1 MEPLHPDLRQALKR
15 AHPGL
20 TDDDIDRFEE
30 LLARVLSY
38 DPTTE
43 ADAIARVSR
52 ERDEMLARMMPHY
65 AEVAQA
71 FAAERRPR
79 ERAERPRVQTR
90 IKPPES

>member
-1 MEPLHPDLRQALKR
+1 MEPLHPDLREALKR

-20 TDDDIDRFEE
+20 TDEDIDRFEE

-43 ADAIARVSR
+43 ADVIARLAG
-52 ERDEMLARMMPHY
+52 ERDDMLRRLMPHY

-71 FAAERRPR
+71 FAAQRRPR
-79 ERAERPRVQTR
+79 AGPDRPGVRTR